1 MDADIKLLEDRVA
14 GLRLRVG
21 QLKAT
26 ERIMLQAH
34 GLETQITKA
43 KQEAPAIEAD
53 IQTLKEQLAELTGQ
67 QQRIIN
73 QALNEFAL
81 RMEQALPAGKPSIR
95 IENDKV
101 ALGWLIR
108 DAVVPFQ
115 ALSGGERVFF
125 DIALAHAF
133 GADIIAKEVAEL
145 DPARLEVALQK
156 LTSIPCQTILSTCH
170 EPKSIPAGWTIVRV
184 GAEK

>member
-1 MDADIKLLEDRVA
+1 MDADIKLLEDRAA
-14 GLRLRVG
+14 GLRQRIG

-34 GLETQITKA
+34 GLEAQITKA
-43 KQEAPAIEAD
+43 RQEAPAIEAD
-53 IQTLKEQLAELTGQ
+53 IQALKEQLAELTGQ
-67 QQRIIN
+67 QQGIIN
-73 QALNEFAL
+73 QALHEFAL
-81 RMEQALPAGKPSIR
+81 RMEQALPAGKPSIK

-101 ALGWLIR
+101 ELGWLIR

-115 ALSGGERVFF
+115 ALSGGERVSF

-145 DPARLEVALQK
+145 DPARLDVLLTKLQD
-156 LTSIPCQTILSTCH
+156 IPAQVVVVTCH
-170 EPKSIPAGWTIVRV
+170 PPTETPEGWIVC
-184 GAEK
+184 KL